1 MKYFIRR
8 STLFYCI
15 TLLFIMNFAGAQSK
29 SKSLNDSIVKYFFSN
44 PNKAKTYSHKFLKIA
59 KQNNLSKEESN
70 AYFYI
75 ADLCGAMSQKDS
87 VFYYYDKA
95 IQKAIDID
103 NKEILL
109 YHKIN
114 KANYLFYQYY
124 YEESLALFEECIKLA
139 KKNIDIESYNFILV
153 AQGKI
158 HYELENYDKALYIF
172 KQGIKSVTRQT
183 SAILS
188 VKHNLAKTYIKLNE
202 IDSAFTL
209 INEGIQLS
217 TKKDIPNY
225 KIAFLQIEASAYI
238 ERKQYLNARKSYDK
252 ALLISNEMESLEDS
266 NIIKLDIA
274 RLLTL
279 EKKHLEAINLLNELN
294 EFDKKSPFVVEIVS
308 EIYYLLAENYKSIN
322 EFSKSNDYYQ
332 KFIEKSKKLSQKKIE
347 TIDYLHKIK
356 VAEVEEQKFDQSK
369 QKWTLAGMLLVVSLC
384 ILLYFFYIKKRDTLN
399 QDKFEA
405 LLQKISNYE
414 EELSAKTVGLPA
426 IDNVNHLLFDDKEVE
441 RTTVLEENPIAY
453 QETEEDNNTD
463 ELENEEEEFDSE
475 IISQEDD
482 SVIIDDVLNNS
493 FVIKDGTITEILDK
507 LIKLE
512 EKKYFLKQE
521 CTLHSVAKKLKTNT
535 AYLSKIVNN
544 ELGKSFSTY
553 INELRINYII
563 IELKNNAKLRSYSV
577 NAIAEEVGYKRPE
590 SFTKYFKDATGITP
604 AVYIRKI
611 SKLKEV

>member
-103 NKEILL
+103 DNEILL

-139 KKNIDIESYNFILV
+139 KKNNDVESYNFILV
-153 AQGKI
+153 AKGKI

-225 KIAFLQIEASAYI
+225 KIAFLQIEASTYI

-252 ALLISNEMESLEDS
+252 ALLISNEMESLEES

-279 EKKHLEAINLLNELN
+279 EKKHPEAINLLNELN
-294 EFDKKSPFVVEIVS
+294 EFDKKRPFVVEIIS
-308 EIYYLLAENYKSIN
+308 EIYYLLAENYKSVN
-322 EFSKSNDYYQ
+322 EFSKSNDYLN
-332 KFIEKSKKLSQKKIE
+332 KM
-347 TIDYLHKIK
+347 K
-356 VAEVEEQKFDQSK
+356 VAEVEEQKFNQSK
-369 QKWTLAGMLLVVSLC
+369 QKWTLAGILLLVSLG
-384 ILLYFFYIKKRDTLN
+384 ILLYFFYKKKKDTLN

-414 EELSAKTVGLPA
+414 EELSSKTVALPA
-426 IDNVNHLLFDDKEVE
+426 IDNVNHLLFDDDKVE
-441 RTTVLEENPIAY
+441 NLTLIEDNAVLY
-453 QETEEDNNTD
+453 QEI
-463 ELENEEEEFDSE
+463 EEELDSDDEQLDSE
-475 IISQEDD
+475 ILATEDE
-482 SVIIDDVLNNS
+482 SLILDDVMSNS

-553 INELRINYII
+553 INELRINYIV

-611 SKLKEV
+611 NKLKDS